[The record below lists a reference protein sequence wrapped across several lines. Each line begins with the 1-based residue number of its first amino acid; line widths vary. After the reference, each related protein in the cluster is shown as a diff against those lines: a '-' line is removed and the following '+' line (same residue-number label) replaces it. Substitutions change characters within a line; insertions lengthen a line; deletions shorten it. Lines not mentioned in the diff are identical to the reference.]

1 MAPQPLQQTPIR
13 TKLIELR
20 REERE
25 RVRLNASRA
34 LPRKRVEFV
43 LEGAALAVAL
53 SSDGQS
59 LAVGSSDKTATIFDV
74 PSSRKLETFRFGSK
88 VTSLM
93 WSSNDAVVVVGLHEP
108 SNKAVIIEIRRPP
121 ADDKEEEE
129 EEEEEASTSYEFNPD
144 ALVAPFLDQV
154 DSSSGPVKTVA
165 WSKNDEYLALGTN
178 GKQARIV
185 KCVIED
191 NRVSK
196 FFPESHQKIQCGADV
211 MAVAW
216 SGTPV
221 TSTRA
226 PLADW
231 KYDETVARLAV
242 GSYDQ
247 SVRIVE
253 VSLGPTTL
261 ELLKERRVTFSGG
274 VFAVAW
280 SSNDLHL
287 AVGSMGGSVSVIDV
301 ISCETMYKIKR
312 DVGVMTG
319 EHASRG
325 KYLN

>member
-1 MAPQPLQQTPIR
+1 MAPQPRQQTPIC
-13 TKLIELR
+13 TTIIKLR
-20 REERE
+20 SERE
-25 RVRLNASRA
+25 HVRLNALRA
-34 LPRKRVEFV
+34 LPRKRVEFA

-53 SSDGQS
+53 SSDGQR
-59 LAVGSSDKTATIFDV
+59 LAVGSSDKTVTIFDV

-121 ADDKEEEE
+121 ADGKEEEE

-178 GKQARIV
+178 GKEARIV
-185 KCVIED
+185 KCDIE
-191 NRVSK
+191 NNS
-196 FFPESHQKIQCGADV
+196 FSEFSESHKTIQCGGPV

-216 SGTPV
+216 TGKPV

-312 DVGVMTG
+312 DAGVRTG
-319 EHASRG
+319 EHVSRG